1 MRVLIISSRDLSH
14 PQWAG
19 GDVYLYELT
28 SRLARMG
35 HDITILCSNYA
46 GGDSFSFTNGMKIYR
61 VRGGALRPIRNMLFY
76 SKLRRWPDIVI
87 EEVEGPAGPFFSALY
102 VRKPLVGL
110 WHQPARKI
118 LFAQY
123 PTYLATPLSALD
135 IVYGRLLRHRAVV
148 VPSGASAREVE
159 RLGIPTSRIFVVPGA
174 PDPNSRELKPIDSLK
189 TPFFLTLGKYRAYK
203 CFDHAIL
210 AMKTVVH
217 THSECSLVIA
227 GGRNASE
234 EKTLRRI
241 SEDSGLRENIR
252 FLYLSHPEKNWALSN
267 CLALVVPS
275 PIEGFSLVSVE
286 ANSFGAPVIA
296 SSGVPSDVV
305 LDGINGVRYEF
316 GNIQALSMQMLRFLD
331 NPDKE
336 SWSQKCTKFSQQF
349 TWDRS
354 AKILQKALQS
364 VASVYPEQN
373 GAK

>member
-1 MRVLIISSRDLSH
+1 
-14 PQWAG
+14 
-19 GDVYLYELT
+19 
-28 SRLARMG
+28 
-35 HDITILCSNYA
+35 
-46 GGDSFSFTNGMKIYR
+46 
-61 VRGGALRPIRNMLFY
+61 
-76 SKLRRWPDIVI
+76 
-87 EEVEGPAGPFFSALY
+87 
-102 VRKPLVGL
+102 
-110 WHQPARKI
+110 
-118 LFAQY
+118 
-123 PTYLATPLSALD
+123 
-135 IVYGRLLRHRAVV
+135 
-148 VPSGASAREVE
+148 
-159 RLGIPTSRIFVVPGA
+159 
-174 PDPNSRELKPIDSLK
+174 
-189 TPFFLTLGKYRAYK
+189 
-203 CFDHAIL
+203 
-210 AMKTVVH
+210 MKTVVH

-241 SEDSGLRENIR
+241 SENSGLKENVR
-252 FLYLSHPEKNWALSN
+252 FLYLSHPEKNWALAN
-267 CLALVVPS
+267 CVALVVPS

-286 ANSFGAPVIA
+286 ANSFGTPVIA